1 MSEERKN
8 LHLSGIGLLRPSNI
22 GGEACEGCEH
32 NQRGESCALVLGS
45 GEALRSCA
53 KLLFKDCE
61 LVPVGTKA
69 RIAELEADVNRV
81 KAESDIA
88 WRSESKMT
96 VECVRL
102 RKALKE
108 IAKLADSEY
117 GKRIP
122 APSCVEFL
130 TIKQYAEKALEGVE
144 NVEKDS

>member
-1 MSEERKN
+1 MSELKLKPCPRCRKDVSVI
-8 LHLSGIGLLRPSNI
+8 HAHGCKFIRCDCGIQSSRYGEHIADWRMFTDWNCRPVEDSQ
-22 GGEACEGCEH
+22 A
-32 NQRGESCALVLGS
+32 V
-45 GEALRSCA
+45 
-53 KLLFKDCE
+53 
-61 LVPVGTKA
+61 
-69 RIAELEADVNRV
+69 RIVELEADVNRV

-96 VECVRL
+96 AECVRL

-130 TIKQYAEKALEGVE
+130 TIKRYAEKALEWAVE
-144 NVEKDS
+144 

>member
-69 RIAELEADVNRV
+69 RIAELEAERGRMREALVKLKECLEGYFGKTEKDFFEDCNEDSGELYFADVYNV
-81 KAESDIA
+81 AVNALKKA
-88 WRSESKMT
+88 RSE
-96 VECVRL
+96 
-102 RKALKE
+102 A
-108 IAKLADSEY
+108 
-117 GKRIP
+117 
-122 APSCVEFL
+122 
-130 TIKQYAEKALEGVE
+130 
-144 NVEKDS
+144 

>member
-1 MSEERKN
+1 MGEELKKCPFCGADPDISVQEDDTEDTYYVVACTNCNMAHSSSDDEDVAIRN
-8 LHLSGIGLLRPSNI
+8 WNDRPI
-22 GGEACEGCEH
+22 EDA
-32 NQRGESCALVLGS
+32 QA
-45 GEALRSCA
+45 
-53 KLLFKDCE
+53 
-61 LVPVGTKA
+61 A

-130 TIKQYAEKALEGVE
+130 TIKQYAEKELEGVE

>member
-1 MSEERKN
+1 MKPCPFCGSAPRKHITEDRYFFILCEKCGCHVAKRSPDTAEEFWNR
-8 LHLSGIGLLRPSNI
+8 RPI
-22 GGEACEGCEH
+22 EDA
-32 NQRGESCALVLGS
+32 QA
-45 GEALRSCA
+45 
-53 KLLFKDCE
+53 
-61 LVPVGTKA
+61 A

-96 VECVRL
+96 AECVRL

-130 TIKQYAEKALEGVE
+130 TIKQYAKKALEGVE
-144 NVEKDS
+144 NE